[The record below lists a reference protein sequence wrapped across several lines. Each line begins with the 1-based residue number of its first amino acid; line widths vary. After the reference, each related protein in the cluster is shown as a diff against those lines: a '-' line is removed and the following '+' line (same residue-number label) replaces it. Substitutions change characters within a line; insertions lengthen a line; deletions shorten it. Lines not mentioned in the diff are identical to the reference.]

1 METVGNG
8 VSWRAHL
15 KIRPRIRRDKETKM
29 ISEEVRYER
38 HKRNLQNMNNV
49 CPRGGDQ
56 SK

>member
-29 ISEEVRYER
+29 ISEEIRYER